1 MSAPYVLH
9 IIPTAEWE
17 SGGPVEPE
25 SLATEG
31 FVHCSDPEQVLL
43 PARALFAGRRDLSL
57 LVVDVARLSGELVY
71 EDCYTS
77 GMEFPHVYAPIE
89 RDAVVAVFA
98 FPPEAD
104 GGFALPADLVRWLEA
119 R

>member
-1 MSAPYVLH
+1 MGIFDNTLN
-9 IIPTAEWE
+9 
-17 SGGPVEPE
+17 
-25 SLATEG
+25 
-31 FVHCSDPEQVLL
+31 
-43 PARALFAGRRDLSL
+43 
-57 LVVDVARLSGELVY
+57 
-71 EDCYTS
+71 S